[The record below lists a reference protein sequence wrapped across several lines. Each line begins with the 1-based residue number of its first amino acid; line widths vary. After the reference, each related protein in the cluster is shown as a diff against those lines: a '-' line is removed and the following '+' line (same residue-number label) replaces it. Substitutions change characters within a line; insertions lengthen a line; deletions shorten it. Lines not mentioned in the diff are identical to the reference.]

1 MILIFFIILSILLF
15 NILLKKSTL
24 ESIQFKTNDAYK
36 NNYKISLSLI
46 PVFNSNYDNYL
57 EFYKMIDYI
66 HKNEPNENMYK
77 KSKISIKIRQ
87 FGITPAVRLY
97 NIKKLL
103 NYAKEKNIFIWIATV
118 LQRDLDDEYNTFL
131 YFKNSGYK
139 NLGIT
144 LSTQNKNVSE
154 KVDKLLKMNCNIR
167 LVKGYYN
174 GDIKH
179 WDVVSNIFLVNAIK
193 LVKSNIY
200 HCIATHDFKI
210 INQLAVYK
218 NNLNIEYAF
227 FYQSKKYVFYNLL
240 LHNLSLNHKSF
251 YIHYGDPIYYLRD
264 NFFDVDKYHIF
275 TRFLN
280 SLSYY

>member
-1 MILIFFIILSILLF
+1 MILIFFIFILIYIIKF
-15 NILLKKSTL
+15 WLKKTTL
-24 ESIQFKTNDAYK
+24 EGIKYKIDDSYK

-57 EFYKMIDYI
+57 EFYNMIDYI
-66 HKNEPNENMYK
+66 DKSEPNDNMYE

-87 FGITPAVRLY
+87 FGRTSAGRLY
-97 NIKKLL
+97 NIEKLL
-103 NYAKEKNIFIWIATV
+103 SYAKKRKIFVWIATV
-118 LQRDLDDEYNTFL
+118 FTSDLEDEYNTFL
-131 YFKNSGYK
+131 YFKKRGYD
-139 NLGIT
+139 NLGLT
-144 LSTQNKNVSE
+144 LSTQNKEVSE
-154 KVDKLLKMNCNIR
+154 KVDNLLKMKCNIR

-179 WDVVSNIFLVNAIK
+179 WNVVSNIYLINAVK

-210 INQLAVYK
+210 INELKCY
-218 NNLNIEYAF
+218 NNNPNIEYAF
-227 FYQSKKYVFYNLL
+227 FYQSKKYVFHNLL
-240 LHNLSLNHKSF
+240 LYNLSLKHKSF

-264 NFFDVDKYHIF
+264 NFFHVDKYNICI
-275 TRFLN
+275 RFLN